1 LNRLTQL
8 GEGIQIALEA
18 IFANKLRAG
27 LTILGVAIG
36 VGVVVSIAAMISGIR
51 ASVLEAF
58 ESAGPENFVVMPFD
72 PSAIRI
78 TAGRS
83 RPPWWDNPE
92 ISNNEVA
99 RVARLSGVSEAII
112 SLDFEADFFIGSE
125 RVDGV
130 RTTGTR
136 PSWPAYTIGDFVGGR
151 NFTLGETTHARTVVV
166 ISRPLADE
174 LFGALDPVGR
184 EVRVS
189 SGFRGVTERFKI
201 VGVYDVADNIFGQA
215 SPYYAIMP
223 YPAAERRLKAKNPFV
238 FPVLQ
243 VVPRDDVPLDD
254 VKDQVIS
261 ALRSMRGLGPA
272 EGNDFALVESG
283 QILELFNRL
292 TGIFFLIMLALSSAG
307 LMVGGVGVIGI
318 MLISVTE
325 RTREIG
331 VRKAVGATRN
341 EILWQFLV
349 EAAVLTVLGASL
361 GLLMG
366 WGLSSGLAAFTPIPA
381 QIPFWSVITSLA
393 MAALTGMLFGLLPAI
408 RASRLEPVAALRF
421 E

>member
-1 LNRLTQL
+1 MNALSKLT
-8 GEGIQIALEA
+8 EGIGIAFEA
-18 IFANKLRAG
+18 ILANKLRAG

-51 ASVLEAF
+51 ASVFEAF

-99 RVARLSGVSEAII
+99 RVARLPGVREAII
-112 SLDFEADFFIGSE
+112 SLDFEADFFIGGE
-125 RVDGV
+125 RVDNV
-130 RTTGTR
+130 RTTGTH
-136 PSWPAYTIGDFVGGR
+136 PSWPAYTIGDFSEGR
-151 NFTLGETTHARTVVV
+151 NFTLGETTHARTVIVV
-166 ISRPLADE
+166 SRPLAEE

-189 SGFRGVTERFKI
+189 SGFRGVTERFTI
-201 VGVYDVADNIFGQA
+201 VGVYDVADNIFGRA
-215 SPYYAIMP
+215 SPYFAIMP
-223 YPAAERRLKAKNPFV
+223 YPSAERRLKAKNPFV

-243 VVPRDDVPLDD
+243 VVPHDDLPLEE

-261 ALRSMRGLGPA
+261 TLRSMRGLGPA
-272 EGNDFALVESG
+272 MENDFALIESG

-292 TGIFFLIMLALSSAG
+292 TAVFFLIMLALSSAG

-331 VRKAVGATRN
+331 VRKAVGATRR

-349 EAAVLTVLGASL
+349 EAAVLTVLGAGV
-361 GLLMG
+361 GLLLG
-366 WGLSSGLAAFTPIPA
+366 WGLSSGLARFTPIPA
-381 QIPFWSVITSLA
+381 QIPLWSVLTSLA
-393 MAALTGMLFGLLPAI
+393 MAAVTGMLFGLLPAI